1 MSNINNL
8 LNAKNIAEIRKAT
21 TAVRNHK
28 LRVKA
33 QGIHFVKTSSLF
45 ILLPNNR
52 VSVAPK
58 IQRATVNLTYAGG
71 YSVKNKVT
79 IYVNDNDHEF
89 SPYKSLAKTL
99 EIVKEQLLCDKLTLP
114 SFFDRITDK
123 GRAGVCFD
131 KYKWVA
137 KWVVIKNTYN
147 EDLRNLKVKK
157 EYFKTQASAE
167 QYAAKIVDQNKE
179 YLLAMMDKHIH
190 LLRTDPNTLPEYDE
204 TIHGKIVVLDT
215 KEEENNNELIA

>member
-28 LRVKA
+28 LRIKA
-33 QGIHFVKTSSLF
+33 KGIHFVKTSSLF

-58 IQRATVNLTYAGG
+58 IQRATVNLTYAGC
-71 YSVKNKVT
+71 YSVKNKAT

-99 EIVKEQLLCDKLTLP
+99 EIVKEQLLCGKMTLP
-114 SFFDRITDK
+114 SFFDRVTDK

-131 KYKWVA
+131 EKR
-137 KWVVIKNTYN
+137 WVVFKNKYN

-157 EYFKTQASAE
+157 EYFKTQAVAE

-190 LLRTDPNTLPEYDE
+190 LLRTDPNALPLYNED
-204 TIHGKIVVLDT
+204 IHGKIVVLDT
-215 KEEENNNELIA
+215 TEQEKQQ